1 MPPDSALRPL
11 SPLPSRALHVAGLG
25 CRRGCSRAEL
35 EQLLQRVLQQHDLAL
50 SAIDCLASSAHKAA
64 ETGLLE
70 LAEYLRLPLVWLSA
84 EQLAPYDGALSGASS
99 LSKQLTGSA
108 GVAEASALAQAERA
122 TGQKARLLGA
132 KLRSANATCALAV
145 ARLP

>member
-1 MPPDSALRPL
+1 MSPDSPLR
-11 SPLPSRALHVAGLG
+11 SYSRQPSRALHVAGLG
-25 CRRGCSRAEL
+25 CRRGCSRVEL
-35 EQLLQRVLQQHDLAL
+35 EALLRHVLQQHDMAFE
-50 SAIDCLASSAHKAA
+50 AIDCLASSAHKTA

-70 LAEYLRLPLVWLSA
+70 LAEHLQLPLVWLSA

-99 LSKQLTGSA
+99 LSKHLTGSA

>member
-1 MPPDSALRPL
+1 
-11 SPLPSRALHVAGLG
+11 
-25 CRRGCSRAEL
+25 
-35 EQLLQRVLQQHDLAL
+35 VLQQHDLAL

-70 LAEYLRLPLVWLSA
+70 LAGHLRLPLVWLSA

-108 GVAEASALAQAERA
+108 GVAEASALAQAER

-132 KLRSANATCALAV
+132 KLRSASATCALAV